1 MHPYGLSANVM
12 LCGSSD
18 FKAAPALPLDQ
29 AAKSV
34 PNPLL
39 PAKPAMSDLLCP
51 FFDACQSEEQSDSEE
66 ATSPRGSEYSF
77 SLLFRGESASEPATP
92 GAR

>member
-34 PNPLL
+34 PNTLLPHLGQAARLPPALPLHQAAKISAKPLL
-39 PAKPAMSDLLCP
+39 PK
-51 FFDACQSEEQSDSEE
+51 
-66 ATSPRGSEYSF
+66 R
-77 SLLFRGESASEPATP
+77 
-92 GAR
+92 

>member
-1 MHPYGLSANVM
+1 MHPYGLSADVM

-39 PAKPAMSDLLCP
+39 LAKP
-51 FFDACQSEEQSDSEE
+51 
-66 ATSPRGSEYSF
+66 
-77 SLLFRGESASEPATP
+77 
-92 GAR
+92 

>member
-1 MHPYGLSANVM
+1 MHPYGLSASVM

-34 PNPLL
+34 PNTLL
-39 PAKPAMSDLLCP
+39 PAKPLLP
-51 FFDACQSEEQSDSEE
+51 
-66 ATSPRGSEYSF
+66 
-77 SLLFRGESASEPATP
+77 
-92 GAR
+92 

>member
-1 MHPYGLSANVM
+1 MQATLSFESVHPYGLSANVM

-39 PAKPAMSDLLCP
+39 LAKP
-51 FFDACQSEEQSDSEE
+51 
-66 ATSPRGSEYSF
+66 
-77 SLLFRGESASEPATP
+77 
-92 GAR
+92 